1 MFSIDF
7 LNGEATYELNK
18 IIEME
23 SKLDRNDLIY
33 QTVIIRRI
41 KHMIFKCLK
50 VYDNDLSLDDAFERQ
65 IRLKGD
71 SDIF

>member
-1 MFSIDF
+1 
-7 LNGEATYELNK
+7 
-18 IIEME
+18 ME